1 MMNTEWVLNA
11 ELGPMDTTVRT
22 IIERLQLKPHPEGG
36 YYRELHRS
44 SLTVQPND
52 GRPERAALTTIYFLL
67 PAGVTSSWHRV
78 ASDEVW
84 HHMDGAPV
92 ELLVSDPDWRSV
104 VRHTVGPLREGAEP
118 EAVVPPHHWQ
128 AARSTGTYSVVCCVV
143 GPGFDFADF
152 DLLKDLPDEHARSL
166 KEQPAYASLG

>member
-1 MMNTEWVLNA
+1 MS
-11 ELGPMDTTVRT
+11 ELGAMDPIVEAL
-22 IIERLQLKPHPEGG
+22 IDRLQLQPHPEGG

-44 SLTVQPND
+44 PLTVQPHD

-67 PAGVTSSWHRV
+67 PAGVTSRWHRV

-92 ELLVSDPDWRSV
+92 ELFVSDPDWRSV
-104 VRHTVGPLREGAEP
+104 VRHIVGPLREGSEP

-128 AARSTGTYSVVCCVV
+128 AARSTGPYSVVCCVV

-152 DLLKDLPDEHARSL
+152 DLLQDLPAEVGKAQAR
-166 KEQPAYASLG
+166 QPAYAAFI